1 MRASTIGT
9 HTLMSKSLLPLLAC
23 AALLLNAC
31 VELPMSDQ
39 VRLIDGSHTI
49 NNGLLEY
56 AGSFVELSAEAQKK
70 ELAQINQS
78 LAQNKNDLN
87 IRMKAAM
94 IYALP
99 NSRQRDV
106 VKAQVLLDDLLR
118 EKTLDNERKTLA
130 ALLRDYIL
138 ENNKLS
144 QKARD
149 EQKRADTL
157 QQKADSLQQKAD
169 TLQQKLDELKNI
181 EKTMVDRDQG
191 VRK

>member
-1 MRASTIGT
+1 
-9 HTLMSKSLLPLLAC
+9 MSKSLLLLLAC
-23 AALLLNAC
+23 TALLLNAC
-31 VELPMSDQ
+31 VDLPMSNQ
-39 VRLIDGSHTI
+39 VRQIDGSYTI

-56 AGSFVELSAEAQKK
+56 AGNFVELPAEAQKK

-87 IRMKAAM
+87 SRMKAAM

-118 EKTLDNERKTLA
+118 EKTLDSERKTLA

-138 ENNKLS
+138 ENNKLFLENNKLS

-149 EQKRADTL
+149 EQKRAD
-157 QQKADSLQQKAD
+157 A
-169 TLQQKLDELKNI
+169 LQQKLDDLKNI